1 MKPLK
6 GDPRMSGHRN
16 DRYTQ
21 QAVCDVIRQV
31 LGFPFTKS
39 QSLGAWIVVET
50 LKLDRTPRALTQ
62 SLLTGNQ

>member
-16 DRYTQ
+16 DRCTQ
-21 QAVCDVIRQV
+21 QAVCDVIRQA
-31 LGFPFTKS
+31 LGFPFTTS

-62 SLLTGNQ
+62 SLLAGNQ